1 MDYLSFLTIRH
12 KTSPTY
18 PCIDWQDYIILN
30 STANVDKALYP
41 LGEYEKIHCLLDN
54 DEAGRKATQAIQ
66 KEYGWRFNIGYAR
79 NGRIEPQSDT
89 QAVSDGFVS
98 VTPVCLDMT
107 DKTQLPYFK
116 AIYS

>member
-1 MDYLSFLTIRH
+1 MIPEIVQKAAFIPWKPRLFLNVNFPERAAEDIAGVKITSLSSR
-12 KTSPTY
+12 
-18 PCIDWQDYIILN
+18 
-30 STANVDKALYP
+30 
-41 LGEYEKIHCLLDN
+41 KIGDAV
-54 DEAGRKATQAIQ
+54 EIAEQ
-66 KEYGWRFNIGYAR
+66 KENGWRFNIGYAR

-116 AIYS
+116 TIYS